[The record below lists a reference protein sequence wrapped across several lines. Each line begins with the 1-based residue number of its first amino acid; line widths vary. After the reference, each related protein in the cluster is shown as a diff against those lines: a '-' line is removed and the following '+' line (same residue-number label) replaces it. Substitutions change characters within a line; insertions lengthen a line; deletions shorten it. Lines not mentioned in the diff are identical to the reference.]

1 MVSIADFDSI
11 RSLAAGSISGS
22 YAAVGTP
29 LDFKTRGVCLTNDT
43 QGSMMF
49 TNDVTKDK
57 VFVKAGSFKLWD
69 VQANMNAQ
77 FDNSYI
83 LPINTQWYVKQLEA
97 PVDGN
102 VYVESLIGY

>member
-1 MVSIADFDSI
+1 MVTIADFDSV
-11 RSLAAGSISGS
+11 RSLAAGGISGS
-22 YAAVGTP
+22 YAAVGAPTE
-29 LDFKTRGVCLTNDT
+29 FKCRGFCFTNDT

-77 FDNSYI
+77 FDNSFI
-83 LPINTQWYVKQLEA
+83 FPINTQWYVKQLEA
-97 PVDGN
+97 PVDGS
-102 VYVESLIGY
+102 VYIESLIGY